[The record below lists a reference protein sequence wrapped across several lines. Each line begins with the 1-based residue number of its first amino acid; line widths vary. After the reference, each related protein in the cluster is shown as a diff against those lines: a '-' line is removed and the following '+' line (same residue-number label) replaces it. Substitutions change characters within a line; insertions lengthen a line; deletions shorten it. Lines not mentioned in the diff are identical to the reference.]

1 MERAIVKGNVTNQEY
16 IRRTIVRE
24 TEKAYLKEHKKMKQE
39 LYRMYVELGKMAL
52 EIEDDNRFQKIMKH
66 REELFKL
73 IEML

>member
-1 MERAIVKGNVTNQEY
+1 MEFGKQNPAPEVTRQL
-16 IRRTIVRE
+16 RF
-24 TEKAYLKEHKKMKQE
+24 KKEHKKMKQE

-52 EIEDDNRFQKIMKH
+52 EIEDDNRFQKIMKQ

>member
-1 MERAIVKGNVTNQEY
+1 
-16 IRRTIVRE
+16 
-24 TEKAYLKEHKKMKQE
+24 MKQE